1 MTNSPARQQ
10 IDEWKRCLLDLP
22 DELFFSI
29 MKLYLGDLKTPFH
42 KPRLVD
48 RIIHLFSKE
57 DTIQRAVALID
68 QQDALIL
75 TAVELLDRPSPQQIY
90 QLLQDSYDYFNF
102 HNHLMNL
109 QERLIIFSCSDNPL
123 LHINP
128 FLHYDIREGVLSP
141 AELFPPAT
149 PQKVDSGPPILA
161 TEETLWCI
169 AAQLKNYPE
178 PLKADGTLKK
188 KVSDELKSVFSTLAE
203 DNQPNQFYLLINAL
217 LKLGILE
224 KDRNSLQLV
233 FDKGIKFGNKTRA
246 ERLSYLW
253 AAVCISSDES
263 VEDFSASS
271 LSINQL
277 AHIAASIESLFA
289 TMPPDYLFERTSVER
304 MLIAAEPVTSEKPI
318 AELIAPAQLIERL
331 QHIRALIGSSRGISR
346 NPSIAD
352 LLNDQEENTPLLVHP
367 DFTITVKPP
376 LPFEVG
382 LFISS
387 VMQLKSFT
395 AYPQFELTRTSYLH
409 GRSRFDFNTIQ
420 QRLNELSATPLPQN
434 IRFSLESWESHYTS
448 VVMIEGITLS
458 LADHW
463 DHMVRNH
470 PDFAGYILRDFGNGI
485 YVMDASHRKNWQA
498 LLQDIGIIP
507 LPPIESKASSQKDT
521 STSAT
526 AQQFPSLPTPSSE
539 ELSRVNS
546 FYSSGPPKG
555 TSDADQKVIQELQ
568 SELEHLSNANSNQ
581 KKELATQIEKKLF
594 LFPSQLHHT
603 QISPSVNEA
612 RGINYSGKVRIIQQA
627 LQSEWD
633 LLEIVER
640 TASGKPLRHLIRP
653 QELQKSGN
661 DLLLRGKKL
670 PTNEELEV
678 WVQKIGYI
686 KKWKGSLFIQP
697 QDYKQS

>member
-1 MTNSPARQQ
+1 MTKSPTRQQ

-48 RIIHLFSKE
+48 QIIHLFSKE

-68 QQDALIL
+68 PQDALIL

-90 QLLQDSYDYFNF
+90 HLLQDSYDYFNF

-128 FLHYDIREGVLSP
+128 FLHQDILKSVLSP

-149 PQKVDSGPPILA
+149 PYKVDSGLPILA
-161 TEETLWCI
+161 TEEILWCI
-169 AAQLKNYPE
+169 IAQLKKYPE

-188 KVSDELKSVFSTLAE
+188 KVSDELKSIFSTLAE
-203 DNQPNQFYLLINAL
+203 DKKPNQFYLLINAL

-233 FDKGIKFGNKTRA
+233 FDRGIKFGNKTRA
-246 ERLSYLW
+246 ERLFYLW

-289 TMPPDYLFERTSVER
+289 TMPPDYLFEPTSVER
-304 MLIAAEPVTSEKPI
+304 MLIAAEPVAGEKPI
-318 AELIAPAQLIERL
+318 TELIAPTRLIERL
-331 QHIRALIGSSRGISR
+331 QHIRALVGSSQGIYR

-352 LLNDQEENTPLLVHP
+352 LLNDQEEKKPLLVHP

-395 AYPQFELTRTSYLH
+395 AYPQFELTRNSYLH
-409 GRSRFDFNTIQ
+409 GRSHFSSDTIQ
-420 QRLNELSATPLPQN
+420 QRVDELSATPLPQN
-434 IRFSLESWESHYTS
+434 IRFSLESWESHYSS

-470 PDFAGYILRDFGNGI
+470 PDFAAYILRDFGNGI

-498 LLQDIGIIP
+498 LLQEIGIIP
-507 LPPIESKASSQKDT
+507 LPPVESCVSSQPDT
-521 STSAT
+521 NTSAA
-526 AQQFPSLPTPSSE
+526 AQQFPSLPSPSPQEQSM
-539 ELSRVNS
+539 VDS
-546 FYSSGPPKG
+546 FSGAESPKG
-555 TSDADQKVIQELQ
+555 PSEADKKVYQELQ
-568 SELEHLSNANSNQ
+568 HELEHLPNANSNQ
-581 KKELATQIEKKLF
+581 KKELAAQIEKKLF

-603 QISPSVNEA
+603 QTSPSVNEA

-633 LLEIVER
+633 LLELVER
-640 TASGKPLRHLIRP
+640 TASGKPLRHLVRP
-653 QELQKSGN
+653 RELQKSGN
-661 DLLLRGKKL
+661 DLLLRGESL
-670 PTNEELEV
+670 PTNEEFEV

>member
-1 MTNSPARQQ
+1 
-10 IDEWKRCLLDLP
+10 
-22 DELFFSI
+22 
-29 MKLYLGDLKTPFH
+29 
-42 KPRLVD
+42 
-48 RIIHLFSKE
+48 
-57 DTIQRAVALID
+57 
-68 QQDALIL
+68 
-75 TAVELLDRPSPQQIY
+75 
-90 QLLQDSYDYFNF
+90 
-102 HNHLMNL
+102 MNL
-109 QERLIIFSCSDNPL
+109 QERLIIYSCSDNPL

-128 FLHYDIREGVLSP
+128 FLHHDIRESVLSP
-141 AELFPPAT
+141 AALFPPAT
-149 PQKVDSGPPILA
+149 PYKVDSGPPILA

-188 KVSDELKSVFSTLAE
+188 RVGDELQSIFSTLAE
-203 DNQPNQFYLLINAL
+203 DTKPNQFYLLINAL

-233 FDKGIKFGNKTRA
+233 FDKGIKFGDKTRA
-246 ERLSYLW
+246 ERLYYLW

-263 VEDFSASS
+263 VEAFSASNI
-271 LSINQL
+271 SINQL
-277 AHIAASIESLFA
+277 SHIAASIEHLFA
-289 TMPPDYLFERTSVER
+289 TVPKDYLFERSSVER

-318 AELIAPAQLIERL
+318 SELIPPTQLIERL
-331 QHIRALIGSSRGISR
+331 QHIRALIGSSQGIYR
-346 NPSIAD
+346 NPAIAD
-352 LLNDQEENTPLLVHP
+352 LLNDQEEKTPLLVHP

-387 VMQLKSFT
+387 VMHLKSFT
-395 AYPQFELTRTSYLH
+395 AYPQFEMTRNSYLH
-409 GRSRFDFNTIQ
+409 GRSRFAFETIQ
-420 QRLNELSATPLPQN
+420 QRLVELSATPLPQN
-434 IRFSLESWESHYTS
+434 IRFSLESWESHYSS

-458 LADHW
+458 LAEHW

-470 PDFAGYILRDFGNGI
+470 PDFAGYVLRDFGNGI
-485 YVMDASHRKNWQA
+485 YVMDASHRKNWQT

-507 LPPIESKASSQKDT
+507 LPPVESGTSSQQDN
-521 STSAT
+521 SVSAA
-526 AQQFPSLPTPSSE
+526 AQQFPSLSTPGSE
-539 ELSRVNS
+539 EQPRVNS
-546 FYSSGPPKG
+546 FSTAGSSKPP
-555 TSDADQKVIQELQ
+555 SDADQKVYQELQ
-568 SELEHLSNANSNQ
+568 SELEHLPHANSNQ
-581 KKELATQIEKKLF
+581 KKELAAQIEKKLF

-627 LQSEWD
+627 LQAEWD
-633 LLEIVER
+633 LLELVER

-661 DLLLRGKKL
+661 DLLLRGVKL
-670 PTNEELEV
+670 PTNEELKV